1 LITLIYQ
8 NTSFLCYLLALR
20 RLTAGHCLKGF
31 LKRAFELIR
40 AKGGICI
47 ADEVQTGFGRLG
59 SHAWG
64 FESHDVAPD
73 IVTMAKGIGNGFPMG
88 AVVTTP
94 EVVKSFVGPKHL
106 NTFAGTPLACA
117 VASKVLDVIDEDKTQ
132 ERCQELGRYF
142 ILELAKL
149 RDQFEFVGDVRGKG
163 LMLGI
168 EMVEDKESRTPLN
181 NQDMTSIWEDMK
193 EMGVLVGRGG
203 LHVNT
208 FRIKPPM
215 CINKEDVDYA
225 LAVISR
231 AFSNFSS
238 RN

>member
-1 LITLIYQ
+1 MQ
-8 NTSFLCYLLALR
+8 GYL
-20 RLTAGHCLKGF
+20 K
-31 LKRAFELIR
+31 KAFEMIR
-40 AKGGICI
+40 SKGGLCI

-59 SHAWG
+59 SHMWG
-64 FESHDVAPD
+64 FETHDVAPD
-73 IVTMAKGIGNGFPMG
+73 IVTMAKNIANGFPMA

-94 EVVKSFVGPKHL
+94 KIAQSFLIGRHL
-106 NTFAGTPLACA
+106 NTFGGNPLACA
-117 VASKVLDVIDEDKTQ
+117 VASKVLDVIDEDKTR
-132 ERCQELGRYF
+132 ERCHEIGRYF

-203 LHVNT
+203 LHANT

-215 CINKEDVDYA
+215 CINKEDVDF
-225 LAVISR
+225 AVGVFAR
-231 AFSNFSS
+231 AFARLDNEVK
-238 RN
+238 NQCATTNTL